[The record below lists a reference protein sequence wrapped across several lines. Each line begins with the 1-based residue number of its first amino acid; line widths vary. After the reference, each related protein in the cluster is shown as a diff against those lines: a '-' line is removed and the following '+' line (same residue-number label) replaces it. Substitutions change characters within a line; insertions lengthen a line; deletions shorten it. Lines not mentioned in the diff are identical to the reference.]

1 MYYKPNNKSVGPTVT
16 LNFRTAEKFVEEL
29 IKIKDEIEQGLP
41 IGTATP
47 DAC

>member
-1 MYYKPNNKSVGPTVT
+1 MYYKANNKSLGPTVT

-29 IKIKDEIEQGLP
+29 IKMKAEIEQGIP

-47 DAC
+47 HAC